1 MALMRKN
8 FAVGATM
15 LAALILLGV
24 MIVRFGDAPVKWF
37 KGSQIP
43 VSFSS
48 DTAEGISNGSPIFY
62 LGVNVGKVDYVAL
75 TPDGTR
81 VLIQG
86 SVEKSR
92 QIPANVEGLIR
103 GSLIGGSSSLNLQVI
118 GDPPVPQ
125 GALAAN
131 ASLIARAG
139 GSNLLPKEVGELAK
153 RLSALSE
160 RLEVTVAQ
168 LNESGVIKKLGSA
181 VDSIRETVT
190 KAGVALDD
198 AHKLIGDPKI
208 QSDIQATLANFRE
221 VSENARSITKN
232 LDKLTAET
240 TVTVT
245 TTHQRIEEISKSL
258 GERLSQTAGVL
269 DKFQSIATKI
279 DKGEG
284 TAGKLI
290 NDPKLYESLTAT
302 SQELNLTIKD
312 LRRLVEQWEQEGV
325 TLKLGGKK

>member
-1 MALMRKN
+1 MRKN
-8 FAVGATM
+8 LAVGTTVFV
-15 LAALILLGV
+15 ALILLGL
-24 MIVRFGDAPVKWF
+24 MIIRFGDAPVKWF
-37 KGSQIP
+37 KGSQIS

-62 LGVNVGKVDYVAL
+62 LGVNVGKVDAVSLSA
-75 TPDGTR
+75 DGTR
-81 VLIQG
+81 VLIEG
-86 SVEKSR
+86 SVDKSR
-92 QIPANVEGLIR
+92 KVPANVEGLIR

-118 GDPPVPQ
+118 GDPPVPK
-125 GALAAN
+125 GDLAPDT
-131 ASLIARAG
+131 LLTARAG
-139 GSNLLPKEVGELAK
+139 GSNVLPKEFGELAK
-153 RLSALSE
+153 RLTSLSE
-160 RLEVTVAQ
+160 RLEITVTQ
-168 LNESGVIKKLGSA
+168 LNESGVIKNLSVA

-208 QSDIQATLANFRE
+208 QDDLRQTLANFRD
-221 VSENARSITKN
+221 VSDNARAITKN

-240 TVTVT
+240 TLTVT
-245 TTHQRIEEISKSL
+245 TTTKRIDEIAKSL
-258 GERLSQTAGVL
+258 GDRLAQTAGVL

-279 DKGEG
+279 DKGDG

-302 SQELNLTIKD
+302 SLELNLTIKD

-325 TLKLGGKK
+325 SVKLGGKK

>member
-1 MALMRKN
+1 MAPVRKN
-8 FAVGATM
+8 LAVGATV

-37 KGSQIP
+37 KGSQLA
-43 VSFSS
+43 VTFSS

-62 LGVNVGKVDYVAL
+62 LGVNVGKVDSVAL
-75 TPDGTR
+75 ATDGTR
-81 VLIQG
+81 VMIQG
-86 SVEKSR
+86 SVEKAR
-92 QIPANVEGLIR
+92 QVPANVEGVIR
-103 GSLIGGSSSLNLQVI
+103 GSLIGGSSSLNLIVV
-118 GDPPVPQ
+118 GEPPVPQ
-125 GALAAN
+125 GALASGAT
-131 ASLIARAG
+131 LVARAG
-139 GSNLLPKEVGELAK
+139 GSNVLPKEFGELAK
-153 RLSALSE
+153 RLTALSE

-181 VDSIRETVT
+181 VDSIRDTVT

-208 QSDIQATLANFRE
+208 QSDLHATLANFRE
-221 VSENARSITKN
+221 VSENAKAITKN
-232 LDKLTAET
+232 LDKLMAET
-240 TVTVT
+240 TTTVT
-245 TTHQRIEEISKSL
+245 NTNKRIDEISKSL
-258 GERLSQTAGVL
+258 GERLTQTAGVL

-279 DKGEG
+279 DKGDG

-290 NDPKLYESLTAT
+290 NDPKLYESLTET

-325 TLKLGGKK
+325 SLKLGGKK